1 MKVILLLSTLC
12 IAQVAVAQTWYSIHL
27 YNNDGSKDT
36 TLDFQDDRVCYCL
49 SETQTAKIDGTKGG
63 DVKLF
68 SSDDC
73 TGKYSNGSDKMTTNA
88 QWVNSVS
95 FGRSGIPSLGPGRN
109 CKCKDKAKGYPF
121 PAKLYERICYCISKT
136 SAYKIVDDRGGDV
149 KMFAPI
155 SCTGKWADN
164 RGQPKMHSV

>member
-1 MKVILLLSTLC
+1 HYTPTMKVILLLSTLC

-109 CKCKDKAKGYPF
+109 CKWY
-121 PAKLYERICYCISKT
+121 
-136 SAYKIVDDRGGDV
+136 
-149 KMFAPI
+149 
-155 SCTGKWADN
+155 
-164 RGQPKMHSV
+164 